1 MGVDFS
7 GLGPH
12 PVRMPLLSAKDYAAH
27 RGVTAQAVSKA
38 IKSGRLKDSL
48 KPDPGGGKK
57 PKLDV
62 ELADQEWQ
70 KNSDQSKARGAAAE
84 AAQIFQEKKIG
95 TGGFALPVGENP
107 APHEGPMPLDYAG
120 ARARRE
126 RAQAQLAELELAVKE
141 GLLVPADAVQKQWV
155 DAATI
160 ARTKVLGIP
169 SKARQLMEL
178 TPAQYAVLEQVTY
191 QALEDISLAGTEKE
205 KEMEAVNA

>member
-7 GLGPH
+7 GLGDH

-48 KPDPGGGKK
+48 KPDPNGGKK

-62 ELADQEWQ
+62 ELADLEWH
-70 KNSDQSKARGAAAE
+70 KNSDQSKARGAAAD
-84 AAQIFQEKKIG
+84 AAQISPEKKIG
-95 TGGFALPVGENP
+95 TWASGLPTGENP
-107 APHEGPMPLDYAG
+107 NLAEGAVPLDYQG

-126 RAQAQLAELELAVKE
+126 RAQAQLAELELAQKE
-141 GLLVPADAVQKQWV
+141 GLLVPAEQVQKQWV

-169 SKARQLMEL
+169 SKLRQLMEL
-178 TPAQYAVLEQVTY
+178 TPEQYALLERVTY
-191 QALEDISLAGTEKE
+191 QALEDISIAGVEKE
-205 KEMEAVNA
+205 KELEAANA